1 MYLLLY
7 IILASVF
14 KVITFYSLFLLFW
27 TDGIIQQQSVPSK
40 EIVQISYSWTRWR
53 ATPTSHRT
61 SKNGRSI
68 CKQQTPNLPPWKT
81 ETESLEKT
89 DVSNHHCFQF
99 QCLGLGKK
107 MDVMWL
113 AICQFLP
120 CGDVARKTLGFWI
133 LGIFRCIFRLFGL
146 WFCYSFWTFCGPYS
160 VHHCSLNLF
169 DHFEWVV
176 SGSFYTILWIC
187 TFLMSSTH

>member
-7 IILASVF
+7 IILTSVF

-107 MDVMWL
+107 MDIMWS

-120 CGDVARKTLGFWI
+120 CGDVAMAERLWGFGFWAYFDAFLGFLDYDFVI
-133 LGIFRCIFRLFGL
+133 PFE
-146 WFCYSFWTFCGPYS
+146 
-160 VHHCSLNLF
+160 
-169 DHFEWVV
+169 HFVDPIV
-176 SGSFYTILWIC
+176 FITVLWIC
-187 TFLMSSTH
+187 LTILNE